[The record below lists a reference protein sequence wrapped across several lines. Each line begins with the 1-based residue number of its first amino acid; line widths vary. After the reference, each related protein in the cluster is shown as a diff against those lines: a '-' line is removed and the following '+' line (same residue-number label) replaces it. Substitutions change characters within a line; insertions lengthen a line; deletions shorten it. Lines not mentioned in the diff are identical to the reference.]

1 MENWVPVTDQNGHC
15 VLEDENIVVQNIITG
30 EIGHVPAT
38 AENYNAFNIV
48 PLTKDVNS
56 DETEAKD
63 HNTETSRIEWGEETK
78 LLLDLYHQY
87 LPQIGPMKKFK
98 NKKKVWERISM
109 EIEKNLGILRT
120 PVQCES
126 RFKTIMKRKS
136 LVISENKKS
145 GNARMS
151 LQFIYGIR
159 RYDRIS
165 HKLKDASW
173 LNMQQRREIQAI
185 NLIHKVTLKRF
196 GNVIVNAKKKCYTL
210 PTAMFYVNESSSDFK
225 G

>member
-15 VLEDENIVVQNIITG
+15 VLEDENIVVHNIITG

-98 NKKKVWERISM
+98 NKKK
-109 EIEKNLGILRT
+109 KNLGILRT

-151 LQFIYGIR
+151 LEYE
-159 RYDRIS
+159 
-165 HKLKDASW
+165 A
-173 LNMQQRREIQAI
+173 EI
-185 NLIHKVTLKRF
+185 
-196 GNVIVNAKKKCYTL
+196 AKI
-210 PTAMFYVNESSSDFK
+210 K
-225 G
+225 GFDDSIEPEVLEWI